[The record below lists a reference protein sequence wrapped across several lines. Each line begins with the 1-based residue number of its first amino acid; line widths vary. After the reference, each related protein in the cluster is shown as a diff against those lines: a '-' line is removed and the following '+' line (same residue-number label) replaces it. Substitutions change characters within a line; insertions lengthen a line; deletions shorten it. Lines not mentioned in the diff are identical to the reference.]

1 MIQKNGRIMH
11 RVPSLFSLWCAWFAY
26 ALLAPIIIISWYIL
40 LTFNPYDSYWFYDS
54 SLHVHSLMH
63 PVNLVGLLV
72 YSFGAG
78 ALIVMLALTHGI
90 FRLSHP
96 EPSSLR
102 FIDYSAGYLFLL
114 ISLSGLCAL
123 FMYDPLSAGFY
134 GGLFGQQL
142 HGLLLSVASDA
153 VELVA
158 LQVVMFWGCCMTF
171 GFFWAHYAVM
181 VVKPFMYPCIIAAQ
195 AMKLLARRIRGA
207 ASPVVDPVLQSFSA
221 SESAAHDDLEA
232 TVYEITRD
240 TPSTREL
247 Q

>member
-1 MIQKNGRIMH
+1 MH

-78 ALIVMLALTHGI
+78 ALIVMLALTHGM

-171 GFFWAHYAVM
+171 GFFWAHYALMLFTPFVYPI
-181 VVKPFMYPCIIAAQ
+181 VQCVHSYLTCKNYVKQKILILTKPFEKSWQ
-195 AMKLLARRIRGA
+195 REKR
-207 ASPVVDPVLQSFSA
+207 SVDN
-221 SESAAHDDLEA
+221 DLEND
-232 TVYEITRD
+232 VYEITHGQSQKFPNNIL
-240 TPSTREL
+240 TN
-247 Q
+247 